1 MPTDAIDI
9 SGDGGI
15 CKRILHA
22 GDPSSGV
29 PFSGAEVHIHYVGTL
44 LSDGTQ
50 FDSSRERPG
59 DLFVLGKGR
68 VLPGLEQGVATML
81 VGERAELFCRDDYA
95 YGEDGVEDTIPP
107 GASLKFDLKLL
118 EWGLTSEDKLRR
130 TTMTVADKLAE
141 VRKMKL
147 EVCG

>member
-1 MPTDAIDI
+1 MAAFA
-9 SGDGGI
+9 SE
-15 CKRILHA
+15 
-22 GDPSSGV
+22 SSMRVIQALECHSLV
-29 PFSGAEVHIHYVGTL
+29 PRCIYTMWAPYSPMA
-44 LSDGTQ
+44 LSLTPLV
-50 FDSSRERPG
+50 SV
-59 DLFVLGKGR
+59 LATFVLGKGR